1 MAAPFTC
8 DDQVSIERL
17 VKIKEPV
24 YGTET
29 DSWVPLHAYFWA
41 NVQDV
46 LPSRGEATDNGL
58 TVPVTRSRLR
68 IRDAAG
74 TTMAM
79 RVVLHSR
86 GGKVMQII
94 AGPAQLDDGV
104 YDEFMLEEYG
114 GANG

>member
-29 DSWVPLHAYFWA
+29 DNWVPLHAYFWA

-58 TVPVTRSRLR
+58 TVGVTRTRLR

-74 TTMAM
+74 VDMSM

-86 GGKVMQII
+86 GARVMQII
-94 AGPAQLDDGV
+94 AGPARLNDGV
-104 YDEFMLEEYG
+104 FDEFMLEGYP
-114 GANG
+114 NGQ

>member
-17 VKIKEPV
+17 IKIKEPV
-24 YGTET
+24 YGTEKNE
-29 DSWVPLHAYFWA
+29 WVPLHAYFWA

-46 LPSRGEATDNGL
+46 LPSRAEATANGL
-58 TVPVTRSRLR
+58 TVGVTRSRLR
-68 IRDAAG
+68 IRGAFGVDM
-74 TTMAM
+74 TM

-86 GGKVMQII
+86 GARVMQII
-94 AGPAQLDDGV
+94 AGPARLDDGV
-104 YDEFMLEEYG
+104 YEEFMLEAYG